1 VKSIKLTEAERHI
14 LYIVL
19 MNARATAPEIAAK
32 VGCRVHIVQTAIRKF
47 WRHQLISPRPF
58 INIFRLGYSRHALY
72 ITLSSEG
79 QSRREAIAD
88 FLVNAPCTT
97 AVLDLGGE
105 YDFFVSLVAR
115 SVAEVAQFNQS
126 LSASFGY
133 PFSKKEVALTVRH
146 AVFGEKV
153 LAKDPSHYTEAFY
166 EVGGESF
173 AVDVIDQKLLA
184 ALDAGGKSSPRE
196 LSRTLGLPYSTIGY
210 RLGRLES
217 TGVILGSLHEVRGSL
232 IGLTNYILLVG
243 MKALSEE
250 RHRQFYT
257 FAKLHPNIPH
267 LSYEFG
273 NWDYMLGVA
282 VERPEQLNDVVE
294 QIRREFAEFV
304 GVIKSFTMFRAR
316 KVRDFPFDYTNI
328 INRLKTPAKAK

>member
-1 VKSIKLTEAERHI
+1 
-14 LYIVL
+14 
-19 MNARATAPEIAAK
+19 
-32 VGCRVHIVQTAIRKF
+32 
-47 WRHQLISPRPF
+47 
-58 INIFRLGYSRHALY
+58 
-72 ITLSSEG
+72 
-79 QSRREAIAD
+79 
-88 FLVNAPCTT
+88 
-97 AVLDLGGE
+97 VLDLGGE